1 MFRDRPYPGWFDKW
15 PDFEA
20 TARSLRWFEPLVVP
34 GLLQTEEYARAIL
47 STRIGDTAEQI
58 EELVAGRIDRQRVLD
73 RDRPP
78 TLRAIMDEGVLRR
91 PVGGPDVM
99 REQLARL
106 GELARRPAIV
116 IQVIPLSAHQG
127 LNGGAFIIADI
138 PGRPPVVYQDTA
150 ARGQILEDGDDI
162 DELAETWNTLISEA
176 MSRTESMKFME
187 EAEKQWT

>member
-1 MFRDRPYPGWFDKW
+1 
-15 PDFEA
+15 
-20 TARSLRWFEPLVVP
+20 
-34 GLLQTEEYARAIL
+34 
-47 STRIGDTAEQI
+47 
-58 EELVAGRIDRQRVLD
+58 VAGRIDRQRVLD